1 MNLDKEVFEL
11 SMDDILPNRFQPR
24 EVFDEQALNEL
35 ALSIREHGVIQP
47 IIVRKIGDKYEI
59 IAGERRFRASQIAG
73 KKTIPA
79 LVRNIDDK
87 ESAKIALLENLQ
99 RKNLTSIEEART
111 YDTILKL
118 DNMTQEELAN
128 NLGKSQSAVANKIRL
143 LNLDESVQDALLKEQ
158 ISERHARSLLNVPD
172 KAKQKELLNK
182 VIMNR
187 MTVKQLDDEI
197 AFLTGKPSGT
207 TENDT
212 EGGQN
217 VLKDDSIFTLPNLDN
232 LNNKE
237 EKPTNNDNNI
247 KNQVSNEIV
256 SNSEE
261 KLPEFNIPY
270 IKPETSASN
279 KIEEPEVKPLD
290 DSFVEKSIFF
300 TNPEPTK
307 KNEDISNLTIE
318 QILAN
323 YNLNNKKALEKEERP
338 SLFNLEES
346 KEDLSSLKSTDYS
359 NLINPVVP
367 EEIKEEHL
375 PVFDVPSYSKIEQT
389 TDYPIYNNKE
399 ESLNNNL
406 YNNTSSQNITNKEK
420 TNNEVYD
427 LRFAINNFRQA
438 VQNTEKF
445 GFKVETEEFDFDNV
459 YQIII
464 RIDKN
469 K

>member
-197 AFLTGKPSGT
+197 ALLTGNKSSS
-207 TENDT
+207 DA

-247 KNQVSNEIV
+247 KNQVSNEFV

-261 KLPEFNIPY
+261 KLSEFNIPY
-270 IKPETSASN
+270 IKPETSTSN

-389 TDYPIYNNKE
+389 TDYPTYNNKE

>member
-128 NLGKSQSAVANKIRL
+128 NLGKSQSTVANKLRL

-158 ISERHARSLLNVPD
+158 ISERHARSLLNVTD

-197 AFLTGKPSGT
+197 AFLTGKPSDT
-207 TENDT
+207 NENDT

-217 VLKDDSIFTLPNLDN
+217 VLKDDSIFTLPNLESKSNSTYTPDYSFKN
-232 LNNKE
+232 PINDSSITNN
-237 EKPTNNDNNI
+237 EKP
-247 KNQVSNEIV
+247 
-256 SNSEE
+256 
-261 KLPEFNIPY
+261 LPEFNISN
-270 IKPETSASN
+270 IKN
-279 KIEEPEVKPLD
+279 EVSKPD
-290 DSFVEKSIFF
+290 SFEDDKPVVKDSFVNNSIFF
-300 TNPEPTK
+300 TNPEPVK

-323 YNLNNKKALEKEERP
+323 YNLNNKKALEKEYEKEEVN
-338 SLFNLEES
+338 NLNNNTLNDFS
-346 KEDLSSLKSTDYS
+346 D
-359 NLINPVVP
+359 LINPVKP
-367 EEIKEEHL
+367 EKLEEIKVEEEK
-375 PVFDVPSYSKIEQT
+375 PSKFDMPSNPFNEVVKEPSKSDFDALFNIPYINE
-389 TDYPIYNNKE
+389 NNVIKE
-399 ESLNNNL
+399 ETKVNEIPQINN
-406 YNNTSSQNITNKEK
+406 S
-420 TNNEVYD
+420 EVYD

-459 YQIII
+459 YQIVI

>member
-197 AFLTGKPSGT
+197 ALLTGNKSSS
-207 TENDT
+207 DA

-237 EKPTNNDNNI
+237 EKPTNND
-247 KNQVSNEIV
+247 V

-270 IKPETSASN
+270 IKPETSTSN

-389 TDYPIYNNKE
+389 TDYPTYNNKE

-406 YNNTSSQNITNKEK
+406 YNNTSNQNITNKEK